1 MAKRDYYEVLGV
13 GKDASESDIKKAYR
27 GLARK
32 YHPDANKDDPNAA
45 DKFKE
50 ATEAYQVLSDS
61 DKRAQYDQLGHAAFE
76 QGQGGQGFD
85 FSGGFGG
92 GGLDDIFEMM
102 FGGGFGGGFGGRQRR
117 PRGPERGADLSYEL
131 EIEFIDAVFGKE
143 VELDLP
149 RTETCETCGGSGAE
163 PGTNPMTCPQCKGTG
178 QVQYAQNT
186 PFGRMMTSRVC
197 DKCHGTG
204 SYVEHPCREC
214 HGQGTV
220 RRTCRVKVKV
230 PGGVSDGTRLRLSG
244 EGEGGLRG
252 GPPGDLFVYTR
263 VRPHREFV
271 RDGLNLIRE
280 ETISFPQ
287 AALGGDMKVKTL
299 DGKNVTLTIP
309 EGTQSGTM
317 LRIRGHGVPRLG
329 STQRGDLL
337 IRVIVETPKRL
348 TAKQRELF
356 VALAETMGDNV
367 NTESKGILGKIFG
380 KN

>member
-13 GKDASESDIKKAYR
+13 GKDASENEIKKAYR
-27 GLARK
+27 ALARK

-50 ATEAYQVLSDS
+50 ATEAYQVLSDAE
-61 DKRAQYDQLGHAAFE
+61 KRAQYDQMGHAAFA

-85 FSGGFGG
+85 FSGFG

-102 FGGGFGGGFGGRQRR
+102 FGGGFGGRQRR

-131 EIEFIDAVFGKE
+131 EIDFIDAVFGKE
-143 VELDLP
+143 VELELP
-149 RTETCETCGGSGAE
+149 RTEACETCGGSGAE
-163 PGTNPMTCPQCKGTG
+163 PGTHPATCTQCNGTG
-178 QVQYAQNT
+178 QVQFAQNT
-186 PFGRMMTSRVC
+186 PFGRMMSSRAC
-197 DKCHGTG
+197 DRCHGTG
-204 SYVEHPCREC
+204 SYVEHPCRTC
-214 HGQGTV
+214 RGQGMV
-220 RRTCRVKVKV
+220 RRTRRVKVKV
-230 PGGVSDGTRLRLSG
+230 PGGVNDGTRLRLSG

-252 GPPGDLFVYTR
+252 GPPGDLFVYMR

-271 RDGLNLIRE
+271 REGLNLIRE
-280 ETISFPQ
+280 EKISFPQ
-287 AALGGDMKVKTL
+287 AALGGDIRVQTL
-299 DGKNVTLTIP
+299 DGKNVTLTVP
-309 EGTQSGTM
+309 EGTQSGTI

-348 TAKQRELF
+348 SAKQRELL

-367 NTESKGILGKIFG
+367 NAENKGILGKIFG

>member
-13 GKDASESDIKKAYR
+13 SRDASDSEIKKAYR
-27 GLARK
+27 ALARK

-45 DKFKE
+45 EKFKE

-61 DKRAQYDQLGHAAFE
+61 EKRAQYDRMGHAAFE
-76 QGQGGQGFD
+76 QGPGGAGFD
-85 FSGGFGG
+85 FSGF

-102 FGGGFGGGFGGRQRR
+102 FGGGFGGRQRR

-131 EIEFIDAVFGKE
+131 EIDFVDAVFGKE
-143 VELDLP
+143 VELELP
-149 RTETCETCGGSGAE
+149 RTETCDTCGGSGAE
-163 PGTNPMTCPQCKGTG
+163 PGTHATTCPQCNGTG
-178 QVQYAQNT
+178 QMQYAQNT
-186 PFGRMMTSRVC
+186 PFGRIMTSRTC
-197 DKCHGTG
+197 ERCGGTG
-204 SYVEHPCREC
+204 SYVEHPCSACR
-214 HGQGTV
+214 GQGMV
-220 RRTCRVKVKV
+220 RRLRRVTVKV
-230 PGGVSDGTRLRLSG
+230 PAGVNDGTRLRLSG

-252 GPPGDLFVYTR
+252 GPPGDLFVYMR
-263 VRPHREFV
+263 VRPHREFK

-280 ETISFPQ
+280 ATISFPQ
-287 AALGGDMKVKTL
+287 AALGGEISVKTL
-299 DGKNVTLTIP
+299 DDKNVTLTIP
-309 EGTQSGTM
+309 EGTQNGTI

-337 IRVIVETPKRL
+337 VRVIVETPKRL
-348 TAKQRELF
+348 SAKQRELL

>member
-1 MAKRDYYEVLGV
+1 
-13 GKDASESDIKKAYR
+13 
-27 GLARK
+27 
-32 YHPDANKDDPNAA
+32 
-45 DKFKE
+45 
-50 ATEAYQVLSDS
+50 
-61 DKRAQYDQLGHAAFE
+61 
-76 QGQGGQGFD
+76 
-85 FSGGFGG
+85 
-92 GGLDDIFEMM
+92 
-102 FGGGFGGGFGGRQRR
+102 
-117 PRGPERGADLSYEL
+117 
-131 EIEFIDAVFGKE
+131 
-143 VELDLP
+143 
-149 RTETCETCGGSGAE
+149 
-163 PGTNPMTCPQCKGTG
+163 
-178 QVQYAQNT
+178 
-186 PFGRMMTSRVC
+186 
-197 DKCHGTG
+197 
-204 SYVEHPCREC
+204 
-214 HGQGTV
+214 
-220 RRTCRVKVKV
+220 VKVKV